1 MRLLKI
7 GRAPEN
13 DIVLSS
19 QYASNFHAELYLL
32 DNGDILLVDAGS
44 SNGTFVNGAKVT
56 SGKEVAV
63 TRKDKVTFA
72 DQMLD
77 WSQVA
82 PIRISSDVKSLL
94 GIGTHYLNRIQ
105 ISGSGVSR
113 FHATICEK
121 KDGKW
126 YIKDHSTNGTSVN
139 GVRIPKNQEFRINK
153 GDDIRCGG
161 VHVVNPV
168 KKTSSSSSG
177 LWIAVACLAI
187 LLVSGAGTFAF
198 FKNKYIDK
206 PIAGVVTPEKIYAK
220 YSPAVALIN
229 IGFHF
234 HVTAPLGIVDAYYVV
249 KYDRNGELSHI
260 EPYIKGRTPCMEA
273 SATGFFISEDGK
285 LVTNLHV
292 ADPSLYGTEKDIAEI
307 LKLDIARSFKGS
319 DLVVSYSDLEVTT
332 EFDYIHVYPNGV
344 YYNDDNCTNCL
355 IVKQS
360 EDKNVDLSIFQT
372 VTKRLPQGASYVDL
386 KIKTNLPV
394 ATKIITIGYPLPE
407 FIQDNGKKT
416 VFYDKPVE
424 ATYSS
429 GSISNIFEN
438 TYGYDAVSA
447 SGASG
452 SPVFDNEGYLVGV
465 ASKGYVGGKEF
476 NRCEKA
482 ENIVSLL
489 K

>member
-1 MRLLKI
+1 
-7 GRAPEN
+7 
-13 DIVLSS
+13 
-19 QYASNFHAELYLL
+19 
-32 DNGDILLVDAGS
+32 
-44 SNGTFVNGAKVT
+44 
-56 SGKEVAV
+56 
-63 TRKDKVTFA
+63 
-72 DQMLD
+72 
-77 WSQVA
+77 
-82 PIRISSDVKSLL
+82 
-94 GIGTHYLNRIQ
+94 
-105 ISGSGVSR
+105 
-113 FHATICEK
+113 
-121 KDGKW
+121 
-126 YIKDHSTNGTSVN
+126 
-139 GVRIPKNQEFRINK
+139 
-153 GDDIRCGG
+153 
-161 VHVVNPV
+161 
-168 KKTSSSSSG
+168 
-177 LWIAVACLAI
+177 
-187 LLVSGAGTFAF
+187 
-198 FKNKYIDK
+198 
-206 PIAGVVTPEKIYAK
+206 
-220 YSPAVALIN
+220 
-229 IGFHF
+229 
-234 HVTAPLGIVDAYYVV
+234 
-249 KYDRNGELSHI
+249 
-260 EPYIKGRTPCMEA
+260 MEA

-465 ASKGYVGGKEF
+465 ASK
-476 NRCEKA
+476 
-482 ENIVSLL
+482 
-489 K
+489 